1 MKKATPKRKARSMDT
16 RITIVPVKKAT
27 PKSKTESMTDRIV
40 RAIHKIGT
48 QRDEGTQAH
57 VSRLDEASTDLKTL
71 VGSLVESLSR
81 TRAICDDLQAITASE
96 AALAR
101 WVGDRVI
108 MALFASENLKEVPIS
123 TVDKALKIRQTAIDA
138 IREWYR
144 IKKDNEKLSGVRDFT
159 VRDLISHLDQE
170 NLG

>member
-1 MKKATPKRKARSMDT
+1 M
-16 RITIVPVKKAT
+16 KKAT
-27 PKSKTESMTDRIV
+27 PKSKIESLADRTLRGINKV
-40 RAIHKIGT
+40 NEHIKENTHLAT
-48 QRDEGTQAH
+48 
-57 VSRLDEASTDLKTL
+57 SRLDEASTDLKTL

-81 TRAICDDLQAITASE
+81 TRGICDDLRAISDSE

-144 IKKDNEKLSGVRDFT
+144 IKKNNEKLSGVRDFT